1 MSNNSTAML
10 GTSYISGIEHQIM
23 LYTGL
28 SKMASD
34 LLLAVLIILASL
46 VLAKVVKYFVTTIA
60 PHLVS
65 KTSSSLDDE
74 IIKAVNG
81 PLQILIVVIGA
92 YLALGTVEALS
103 GSFNFWIDR
112 LLLVAAIFIA
122 AYLLANIVNALL
134 NWYRSDIAPKTDSDF
149 DDAFIP
155 FIQKVAWAVIIV
167 ISVLVALEQLR
178 LIEITPLITGMGIV
192 GIAVALAAKEMLS
205 NFFGSVAILTDR
217 PYKVGDRVSIQDTD
231 AGDVMEIGLR
241 STRIK
246 TLDNRVIVV
255 PNTKVANSRVINYSQ
270 PDTISVFKIEVGI
283 AYNSDVNKA
292 MKIMREI
299 ALATKGVLDNPA
311 PDIYVTELGA
321 CAVKICM
328 YVNVAD
334 YKLNWVVPDNIYRKT
349 LKQFEAEGIEIP
361 YPIQRIIM
369 KPEDDQGTQQT
380 VSPIQTIH

>member
-74 IIKAVNG
+74 IIQAVNG
-81 PLQILIVVIGA
+81 PLQIFVVVIGA
-92 YLALGTVEALS
+92 YLALGTVEVLS
-103 GSFNFWIDR
+103 GSVNIWIDR
-112 LLLVAAIFIA
+112 LLLVAVIFIA
-122 AYLLANIVNALL
+122 AYLFANIVNALL
-134 NWYRSDIAPKTDSDF
+134 NWYRNDIAPKTDSDF

-178 LIEITPLITGMGIV
+178 LIEITPLITGLGIV

-231 AGDVMEIGLR
+231 QGDVMEIGLR
-241 STRIK
+241 STRLK
-246 TLDNRVIVV
+246 TVDNRVIVV
-255 PNTKVANSRVINYSQ
+255 PNTKVANSRIINYSQ
-270 PDTISVFKIEVGI
+270 PNTISVFKIDVGI

-299 ALATKGVLDNPA
+299 ALATKDVLDTPG
-311 PDIYVTELGA
+311 PSVYVTELGPG
-321 CAVKICM
+321 VIKLSM
-328 YVNVAD
+328 YVDVTS
-334 YKLNWVVPDNIYRKT
+334 YRLSWVIPDTIYRKI

-369 KPEDDQGTQQT
+369 KPEDDQGTQQI
-380 VSPIQTIH
+380 VSPIQAIR